1 MDPGRGT
8 HLSPK
13 RNTSRKRLTSPF
25 RKLQISTSPRARLMS
40 EESTSSLE
48 EPGTPYASD
57 RYTHTTYT
65 TYCQG
70 TAYTRYSI
78 HKKKQRRVDL
88 DERNEIM
95 STTFKTLKLNSKNI
109 PTWYTSVTVIKIF
122 FCLFFE
128 YYYYLTSFF
137 TDISSLHRIF
147 FFLFFFFY
155 WFGCK
160 KEVLV

>member
-25 RKLQISTSPRARLMS
+25 RKLQISTSPRARLLS

-78 HKKKQRRVDL
+78 NKKKQRRFEL
-88 DERNEIM
+88 NERNEIM

-109 PTWYTSVTVIKIF
+109 PTWYTSVTV
-122 FCLFFE
+122 
-128 YYYYLTSFF
+128 
-137 TDISSLHRIF
+137 
-147 FFLFFFFY
+147 
-155 WFGCK
+155 K
-160 KEVLV
+160 K